1 MNFQNTIEMEN
12 IFGEIAR
19 NALDYVTSKMVDEI
33 QNEIDA
39 KNIGTGM
46 GKVYKPTGEFR
57 EAWFQDYARRH
68 GDTIEGG
75 IFYDG
80 GYLSLANDP
89 SDSYPNNFVHGS
101 GYTLLNPW
109 YISDVRNA
117 LPEIIFEGLA
127 GDIFGEGFWTSSRDA
142 WKPFLSRTE
151 KSFAKWL
158 REGFELQGI
167 KLDTSRTYKSSF

>member
-46 GKVYKPTGEFR
+46 GQVYKPTGEFK
-57 EAWFQDYARRH
+57 EAWFQEYAQRH

-80 GYLSLANDP
+80 GYLSLANEINA
-89 SDSYPNNFVHGS
+89 SYPDNFVHGS
-101 GYTLLNPW
+101 AYGDYV
-109 YISDVRNA
+109 SDVRDK

-127 GDIFGEGFWTSSRDA
+127 GDIFGSGFWTSNNRDA

-167 KLDTSRTYKSSF
+167 KLDTKRTYKSSF